1 MFFALQDVSRGRTPR
16 RELLKRR
23 KINLYCLLSIKS
35 CPFRIVYFEF
45 EESFWLYFLKGQE
58 M

>member
-35 CPFRIVYFEF
+35 CPFQIVYFEF
-45 EESFWLYFLKGQE
+45 EESFWLYLKEQE